1 MQKDVKEL
9 VLTIV
14 KPLVTQPDEVSLEL
28 IEGEEFMEYHLKVAE
43 GDIGRIIG
51 RQGRIIQAIRT
62 VVYFVPVEGKKFD
75 FLLINKIKGSLSGS
89 FILLLIRILLI
100 LK

>member
-9 VLTIV
+9 VMTIV
-14 KPLVTQPDEVSLEL
+14 KPLVTEPDDVSLEL
-28 IEGEEFMEYHLKVAE
+28 IEGEEFMEYHLRVAD

-62 VVYFVPVEGKKFD
+62 VVYFVPVEGKKVR
-75 FLLINKIKGSLSGS
+75 LLVDQ
-89 FILLLIRILLI
+89 
-100 LK
+100 

>member
-28 IEGEEFMEYHLKVAE
+28 IDGEEFMEYHLKVAE

-62 VVYFVPVEGKKFD
+62 VVYFVPVEGKKVR
-75 FLLINKIKGSLSGS
+75 LLVDQ
-89 FILLLIRILLI
+89 
-100 LK
+100 

>member
-51 RQGRIIQAIRT
+51 KAHLVG
-62 VVYFVPVEGKKFD
+62 
-75 FLLINKIKGSLSGS
+75 LL
-89 FILLLIRILLI
+89 FLLLIRILLI

>member
-43 GDIGRIIG
+43 CDIGRIIG

-62 VVYFVPVEGKKFD
+62 VVYFVPVEGKKVR
-75 FLLINKIKGSLSGS
+75 LLVDQ
-89 FILLLIRILLI
+89 
-100 LK
+100 

>member
-14 KPLVTQPDEVSLEL
+14 KPLVSQPDEDSSEI
-28 IEGEEFMEYHLKVAE
+28 IEGEEFMEYHLKVAD

-62 VVYFVPVEGKKFD
+62 VVYFVPVEGKKVR
-75 FLLINKIKGSLSGS
+75 LLVDQ
-89 FILLLIRILLI
+89 
-100 LK
+100 

>member
-14 KPLVTQPDEVSLEL
+14 KPLVTQPDEVSLEI
-28 IEGEEFMEYHLKVAE
+28 IEGEEFMEYHLKVAD

-62 VVYFVPVEGKKFD
+62 VVYYVPEEGKKVR
-75 FLLINKIKGSLSGS
+75 LLVDQ
-89 FILLLIRILLI
+89 
-100 LK
+100 

>member
-1 MQKDVKEL
+1 MQENVKKKDVKDL

-14 KPLVTQPDEVSLEL
+14 KPLVTQPEEVSLEL
-28 IEGEEFMEYHLKVAE
+28 IEGEEFMEYHLKVAN

-62 VVYFVPVEGKKFD
+62 VVYFVPVEGKKVR
-75 FLLINKIKGSLSGS
+75 LLVDQ
-89 FILLLIRILLI
+89 
-100 LK
+100 

>member
-9 VLTIV
+9 VMTIV
-14 KPLVTQPDEVSLEL
+14 KPLVTDPDAVSLEVV
-28 IEGEEFMEYHLKVAE
+28 EGEEFMEYHLEVAE

-62 VVYFVPVEGKKFD
+62 VVYFVPVEGKKVR
-75 FLLINKIKGSLSGS
+75 LLVDQ
-89 FILLLIRILLI
+89 
-100 LK
+100 

>member
-9 VLTIV
+9 VMTIV
-14 KPLVTQPDEVSLEL
+14 KPLVTEPDEVSLEL
-28 IEGEEFMEYHLKVAE
+28 SEGEEFMEYHLRVAD

-62 VVYFVPVEGKKFD
+62 VVYFVPVEGKKVR
-75 FLLINKIKGSLSGS
+75 LLVDQ
-89 FILLLIRILLI
+89 
-100 LK
+100 

>member
-14 KPLVTQPDEVSLEL
+14 KPLVTQPDEVSLEI
-28 IEGEEFMEYHLKVAE
+28 IECEEFMEYHLKVAD

-51 RQGRIIQAIRT
+51 RKGRIIQAIRT
-62 VVYFVPVEGKKFD
+62 VVYFVPVEGKKVR
-75 FLLINKIKGSLSGS
+75 LLVDK
-89 FILLLIRILLI
+89 
-100 LK
+100 

>member
-1 MQKDVKEL
+1 MEEIVKDVKEL

-14 KPLVTQPDEVSLEL
+14 EPLVTRPDEVSLEI
-28 IEGEEFMEYHLKVAE
+28 IEGEEFMEYHLKVAD

-62 VVYFVPVEGKKFD
+62 VVYFVPVEGKKVR
-75 FLLINKIKGSLSGS
+75 LLVDQ
-89 FILLLIRILLI
+89 
-100 LK
+100 

>member
-9 VLTIV
+9 VMTIV
-14 KPLVTQPDEVSLEL
+14 KPLVTEPDEVSLEL
-28 IEGEEFMEYHLKVAE
+28 IEGEEFMEYHLRVAD

-62 VVYFVPVEGKKFD
+62 VVYFVPVEGKKVR
-75 FLLINKIKGSLSGS
+75 LLVDQ
-89 FILLLIRILLI
+89 
-100 LK
+100 

>member
-14 KPLVTQPDEVSLEL
+14 KPLVTQPDEVSLEI
-28 IEGEEFMEYHLKVAE
+28 IEGEEFMEYHLIVADW
-43 GDIGRIIG
+43 DIGRIIG

-62 VVYFVPVEGKKFD
+62 VVYFVPVEGKKVR
-75 FLLINKIKGSLSGS
+75 LLVDQ
-89 FILLLIRILLI
+89 
-100 LK
+100 

>member
-9 VLTIV
+9 VMTIV
-14 KPLVTQPDEVSLEL
+14 KPLVTEPDAVSLE
-28 IEGEEFMEYHLKVAE
+28 IVEGEEFMEYHLEVAE

-62 VVYFVPVEGKKFD
+62 VVYFVPVEGKKVR
-75 FLLINKIKGSLSGS
+75 LLVDQ
-89 FILLLIRILLI
+89 
-100 LK
+100 

>member
-62 VVYFVPVEGKKFD
+62 VVYFVPVEGKKVR
-75 FLLINKIKGSLSGS
+75 LLVDRIRGSLSGS
-89 FILLLIRILLI
+89 FIFVTDRILLI

>member
-9 VLTIV
+9 VMTIV
-14 KPLVTQPDEVSLEL
+14 KPLVTEPDEVSLEL
-28 IEGEEFMEYHLKVAE
+28 IEGEAFMEYHLRVAD

-62 VVYFVPVEGKKFD
+62 VVYFVPVEGKKVR
-75 FLLINKIKGSLSGS
+75 LLVDQ
-89 FILLLIRILLI
+89 
-100 LK
+100 

>member
-9 VLTIV
+9 VMTIV
-14 KPLVTQPDEVSLEL
+14 KPLVTDPDAVSLEI
-28 IEGEEFMEYHLKVAE
+28 IEGEEFMEYHLEVAE

-62 VVYFVPVEGKKFD
+62 VVYFVPVEGKKVR
-75 FLLINKIKGSLSGS
+75 LLVDQ
-89 FILLLIRILLI
+89 
-100 LK
+100 

>member
-9 VLTIV
+9 VMTIV
-14 KPLVTQPDEVSLEL
+14 KPLVTEPDAVSLEI
-28 IEGEEFMEYHLKVAE
+28 IEGEEFMEYHLEVAE

-62 VVYFVPVEGKKFD
+62 VVYFVPVEGKKVR
-75 FLLINKIKGSLSGS
+75 LLVDQ
-89 FILLLIRILLI
+89 
-100 LK
+100 